1 MNMDEQQLTY
11 EQFKEDILRWKNT
24 HREEYVRFAR
34 LMTNGDEKQYLAI
47 CRAIFRQLPKIKTEW
62 ELCWNDDSAE
72 NFANID
78 LQFKENAVPG
88 QIVELYRKQREES
101 SPLPDTPPTTLWGRM
116 KSFFSGKSKDPG
128 ITLSAPLV
136 LSWLYY
142 GKSFEAMVGMVDRQM
157 KNPKA
162 DKADKMSCSFVI
174 RQIIDVSIK
183 SGFRTQTDWDRYFS
197 MNEAIESGHIGEWA
211 LQSVADDMTGETEP
225 SKHTGISQSVTE
237 SVNEFTATSDV
248 PKSRGRQKAKEIPL
262 IDYLDCDN
270 KEAVIGVIWKFIS
283 KYDTAAEQ
291 ALTYYAL
298 NELGLL
304 VGMGSAK
311 EFAAALI
318 RQFEGMGS
326 MKSESSYRQAIHIL
340 TTTQHVMK
348 DGVNR
353 MCVMLNG
360 DICQTL
366 LAELKAELTGAVNGA
381 IHPPADKPPEMG

>member
-1 MNMDEQQLTY
+1 MDEQLTY
-11 EQFKEDILRWKNT
+11 EQFKADILRWKNT
-24 HREEYVRFAR
+24 HREEYSRFAR

-47 CRAIFRQLPKIKTEW
+47 CRAIFRQLPGIKREW
-62 ELCWNDDSAE
+62 ELSWNDDSTE
-72 NFANID
+72 GFDNIN

-101 SPLPDTPPTTLWGRM
+101 FPLPDTPPTTLWGRM
-116 KSFFSGKSKDPG
+116 KSFFSGKSKEPG

-183 SGFRTQTDWDRYFS
+183 SGFRTQADWDRYFS
-197 MNEAIESGHIGEWA
+197 MNRAIENGTIGEWA
-211 LQSVADDMTGETEP
+211 LQSATNENVTNDMTDEPEQQQQHTTKQANTEYFGDMP
-225 SKHTGISQSVTE
+225 I
-237 SVNEFTATSDV
+237 NDA
-248 PKSRGRQKAKEIPL
+248 PKSRGRQKAKEMPL
-262 IDYLDCDN
+262 VNYLNCANKDIVID
-270 KEAVIGVIWKFIS
+270 IIRKFIS

-304 VGMGSAK
+304 TDIGSAK
-311 EFAAALI
+311 EYATALI
-318 RQFEGMGS
+318 IQFDGVGGI
-326 MKSESSYRQAIHIL
+326 KSESSYRQAIHLL

-348 DGVNR
+348 NGVNR

-360 DICQTL
+360 DSCQTL
-366 LAELKAELTGAVNGA
+366 LSELKAELAEAVNR
-381 IHPPADKPPEMG
+381 